1 MDLNKYRST
10 YIDQPGMYEVTITE
24 AKNDYTRSGKECVF
38 VKFETEK
45 NQVIQCSY
53 VEAVFFKLFRL
64 AQSAGLTESQ
74 RTNFEPEML
83 IGKMVKIN
91 VISDDN
97 GRVNVGE
104 VYSASQS
111 GTAFES
117 DDAMPF

>member
-1 MDLNKYRST
+1 MDLNKYQST

-38 VKFETEK
+38 VRFETDGY
-45 NQVIQCSY
+45 QVIEVRY
-53 VEAVFFKLFRL
+53 VEVVYFKLFRL

-74 RTNFEPEML
+74 RANFEPGML
-83 IGKMVKIN
+83 IGKTVKIN

-104 VYSASQS
+104 VYSASLS
-111 GTAFES
+111 GTASES

>member
-1 MDLNKYRST
+1 MDLNKYQST

-38 VKFETEK
+38 IRFETEK
-45 NQVIQCSY
+45 NQAITCSY

-74 RTNFEPEML
+74 RANFEPDML
-83 IGKMVKIN
+83 VDKRVKIN
-91 VISDDN
+91 VVSDDN

-104 VYSASQS
+104 TYSVSVS
-111 GTAFES
+111 GAAPKLNEN
-117 DDAMPF
+117 MPF

>member
-1 MDLNKYRST
+1 MNLNKYQSM
-10 YIDQPGMYEVTITE
+10 YIDQPGMYVVTITE

-38 VKFETEK
+38 VRFETEK
-45 NQVIQCSY
+45 NQTITCSY

-74 RTNFEPEML
+74 RANFDPGML
-83 IGKMVKIN
+83 IGKTVKIN
-91 VISDDN
+91 VISDDS

-111 GTAFES
+111 GTASES
-117 DDAMPF
+117 HDAIPF

>member
-1 MDLNKYRST
+1 MNLNKYQST

-24 AKNDYTRSGKECVF
+24 AKYDYTRSGKECVF
-38 VKFETEK
+38 VRFETEQ
-45 NQVIQCSY
+45 NQAIICSY
-53 VEAVFFKLFRL
+53 VEAVYFKLFRL

-74 RTNFEPEML
+74 RANFDPSML
-83 IGKMVKIN
+83 IGKSVKIN

-104 VYSASQS
+104 TYSASLS
-111 GTAFES
+111 CTASES

>member
-1 MDLNKYRST
+1 MNLNKYQST

-38 VKFETEK
+38 VRFETEQ
-45 NQVIQCSY
+45 NQAITCSY
-53 VEAVFFKLFRL
+53 VEAVYFKLFRL

-74 RTNFEPEML
+74 RANFEPDML
-83 IGKMVKIN
+83 IGKSVKIN

-104 VYSASQS
+104 VYSASLS
-111 GTAFES
+111 GTVSES
-117 DDAMPF
+117 NDAMPF

>member
-1 MDLNKYRST
+1 MNLNKYQST

-38 VKFETEK
+38 VRFETEQ
-45 NQVIQCSY
+45 NQAITCSY
-53 VEAVFFKLFRL
+53 VEAVYFKLFRL

-74 RTNFEPEML
+74 RANFDPGML
-83 IGKMVKIN
+83 IGKSVRIN

-104 VYSASQS
+104 VYSSSLSGKAS
-111 GTAFES
+111 ES